1 MSANVRRRTP
11 HRYALSFER
20 SFEDW
25 SELRRESG
33 LHLHNRPDAFGP
45 LGMNRRRMRERRR
58 ANGPPSL
65 EAISVEASYSYCICW
80 SFTSFALFHQRGKR
94 VRFVVE
100 LECLDDGDDH
110 LSTGGSRIRRVHTLK
125 ETSED
130 ALDEHLRE
138 LRLRWRNRSSPTE
151 LLVSVRKSCR

>member
-1 MSANVRRRTP
+1 MLCLLRGHSRIGANSEGKVDCICTIDRTP
-11 HRYALSFER
+11 SVLS
-20 SFEDW
+20 
-25 SELRRESG
+25 
-33 LHLHNRPDAFGP
+33 
-45 LGMNRRRMRERRR
+45 NRRRMRERRR